1 MSPAMTLGRRS
12 FLRVTAL
19 AGGGFMLAS
28 YLDPLELLAQAPA
41 TPAPPLHPN
50 AFVSIDANGIAT
62 IIAKNPEIGQG
73 VKVMLPMLI
82 AEELDIEW
90 KDVRIEQGDLDPV
103 KYGGQSAGGSFATPS
118 NWGPMRQVGAAARHM
133 LIAAAAQSWNV
144 PAAEITTTAGRLV
157 HASSNRSA
165 GYGEFAAA
173 AAKITPPDPTT
184 LTLKDAKSY
193 RIIGKPIPGVDNHKI
208 VTGQPL
214 FGSDIKLPGMLY
226 AVYQRCPVIGGKAI
240 SANLDA
246 VKALPGVR
254 HAFIVPESNGGGS
267 MSGVA
272 IVADSWWFADSARKK
287 LVVKWDD
294 GPTAADSSLGFARR
308 AVELSKE
315 PPHATARKDGDPEGA
330 FAAAA
335 KVVEAAYDY
344 PFLAHAPMEPPNA
357 TAVFKDGKLEMW
369 AGTQQPGGVVRTIA
383 TALGITPE
391 NVTIHLP
398 RMGGSFG
405 RRLYND
411 YVVETAVI
419 AKTVGAPVQL
429 RWSREDEMKQE
440 VFRPAGYHFLKA
452 AIDAAGSLVA
462 WQNHFVSF
470 SVASPP
476 AAPGGPPAPGA
487 APTPVPQ
494 AGTPPQPGTAPQGGP
509 PPQQQGPRAA
519 ASSTLSPTEFPARF
533 VPNFATVTSMM
544 PLGVTTGAHRAPGA
558 CAIAFVMQSF
568 IDELAVAA
576 GKDPVEF
583 RLDLLSKTP
592 IALPAQAGGG
602 GAGGG
607 FNAERMTGVLKLVAE
622 KSGWGKRTLPK
633 GTAMGV
639 AFHFSHQ
646 GYFAEVAE
654 VAVDANKKIRVNK
667 VWVAGDIGR
676 HVINPLNAESQVH
689 SSVIDGM
696 SQLMLE
702 INVEGGKVAQSNF
715 DSYPV
720 LRMRQAPPEIE
731 VHFLASNNNPTG
743 LGEPPLPP
751 ILPAITNALFKA
763 TGVRVRSLPLSK
775 HGFSWR

>member
-1 MSPAMTLGRRS
+1 MTVTLNRRS
-12 FLRVTAL
+12 FLRATAL
-19 AGGGFMLAS
+19 AGGGFMLGS
-28 YLDPLELLAQAPA
+28 YLEPLQLLAQRRGNAPR
-41 TPAPPLHPN
+41 LHPN

-82 AEELDIEW
+82 AEELDVEW
-90 KDVRIEQGDLDPV
+90 KDVRIEQGDLDTA

-118 NWGPMRQVGAAARHM
+118 NWEPMRRVGAAARHM
-133 LIAAAAQSWNV
+133 LIAAAAAAWNV
-144 PAAEITTTAGRLV
+144 PAAEITTTPGRLQ
-157 HASSNRSA
+157 HAASGKSA
-165 GYGEFAAA
+165 GYGEFASAA
-173 AAKITPPDPTT
+173 ASITPPDPET
-184 LTLKDAKSY
+184 LTLKAAKDY
-193 RIIGKPIPGVDNHKI
+193 RIIGTPIAGVDNHKI

-214 FGSDIKLPGMLY
+214 FGSDVKLPGMLY
-226 AVYQRCPVIGGKAI
+226 AVYERSPVIGGKAL

-254 HAFIVPESNGGGS
+254 HAFIVPESHGGGS

-272 IVADSWWFADSARKK
+272 IVADSWWYAESARKQ
-287 LVVKWDD
+287 LQVRWDD
-294 GPTAADSSLGFARR
+294 GITANDSSAAFEKR
-308 AVELSKE
+308 AVELSRE
-315 PPHATARKDGDPEGA
+315 APHATARKDGDPDAALAGA
-330 FAAAA
+330 ART
-335 KVVEAAYDY
+335 VEAAYAY

-357 TAVFKDGKLEMW
+357 TAVFRDGKLEMW
-369 AGTQQPGGVVRTIA
+369 AGTQQPGGVIA
-383 TALGITPE
+383 VIARALGIQPADIT
-391 NVTIHLP
+391 VHLP

-419 AKTVGAPVQL
+419 AKTIGAPVQL
-429 RWSREDEMKQE
+429 RWSREDEMRQE
-440 VFRPAGYHFLKA
+440 VFRPAGFHFLKA
-452 AIDAAGSLVA
+452 GLDSAGSLVA

-470 SVASPP
+470 SVAAPP

-487 APTPVPQ
+487 APTPVAQ
-494 AGTPPQPGTAPQGGP
+494 AGTPPQAGTAPQGGP
-509 PPQQQGPRAA
+509 PPRAQGPRAA
-519 ASSTLSPTEFPARF
+519 ASSTLSPLEFPARF
-533 VPNFATVTSMM
+533 VPNFATHLSMM

-558 CAIAFVMQSF
+558 CAISFVMQSF
-568 IDELAVAA
+568 LDELAHAA
-576 GKDPVEF
+576 GKDPVAF
-583 RLDLLSKTP
+583 RLDLLARTP
-592 IALPAQAGGG
+592 MPMPAQGG
-602 GAGGG
+602 GAA
-607 FNAERMTGVLKLVAE
+607 FNAERMTGVLKLVAD
-622 KSGWGKRTLPK
+622 KSGWGTRTLPK

-654 VAVDANKKIRVNK
+654 LTVDPSKRIRVNK

-676 HVINPLNAESQVH
+676 QIINPLNAESQVH
-689 SSVIDGM
+689 SAVIDGM

-702 INVEGGKVAQSNF
+702 ITVDGGKVKQANF
-715 DSYPV
+715 ADYPV

-731 VHFLASNNNPTG
+731 VHFLASDNNPTG

-751 ILPAITNALFKA
+751 ILPAITNALFSA